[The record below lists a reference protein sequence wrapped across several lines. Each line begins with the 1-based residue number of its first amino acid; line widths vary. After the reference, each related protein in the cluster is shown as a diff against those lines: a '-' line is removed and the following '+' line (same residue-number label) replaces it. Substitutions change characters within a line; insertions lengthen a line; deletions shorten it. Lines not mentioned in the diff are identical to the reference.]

1 MPHVRQY
8 PDSPPSNYPAELEQ
22 ELRLPS
28 GVVLWMRPIVPA
40 DAEILAAEFAAA
52 DDDTLYSRFFTPSF
66 DLTQDRLRYLTE
78 LDYKSHLALAVTT
91 IGGVESTG
99 VAIGRYAARSGTDV
113 EGAIVVKPEFRR
125 IGIAHILVEQLVAA
139 AASAGYDTMS
149 ASYLADN
156 AAAGRLLNSMGFDGG
171 VLDDGIVVDATRWL
185 TGDPARVASV

>member
-28 GVVLWMRPIVPA
+28 GAVLWIRPIVPA

-52 DDDTLYSRFFTPSF
+52 DDDTRYFRFFTPSF

-91 IGGVESTG
+91 IRGSESTG
-99 VAIGRYAARSGTDV
+99 VAIGRYAARSDTDV
-113 EGAIVVKPEFRR
+113 EGAIVVKPEYRR

-156 AAAGRLLNSMGFDGG
+156 AAAGRLLNSMGFHGG
-171 VLDDGIVVDATRWL
+171 VLEDGIVADATRRL